1 MGTVYL
7 IGAGPGDPDLLTVRG
22 AKLLARADAVVY
34 DALANDD
41 LLGQAPADA
50 LRIDVG
56 KRAGGKGP
64 SQEEIN
70 DILMELAG
78 RADVIVRLK
87 GGDPCVFGRGGEE
100 ALALSAAGVPFQIVP
115 GVTAGLGAL
124 AYAGIPV
131 THRGLSSAVTFVT
144 GHTAAKSTAGD
155 VDWDAIASV
164 GGTVVVYMGLSRID
178 SVARR
183 LVEGGRPPDTPAAI
197 IEAGT
202 YAHQRTLIG
211 DLESIA
217 ELSRAADAGRPA
229 LIVVGEVVGLQAE
242 KEWLRKQ
249 AAVIRATSTEPV
261 EATVSSTSATD
272 STSAAGSSPNASA
285 SAASAAAPAPA
296 R

>member
-1 MGTVYL
+1 METMGTVYL

-22 AKLLARADAVVY
+22 ARLLARADAVVY
-34 DALANDD
+34 DALANDE
-41 LLGQAPADA
+41 LLDQAPRGA
-50 LRIDVG
+50 LRVDVG
-56 KRAGGKGP
+56 KRAGGRGP

-70 DILMELAG
+70 EILVDLAG
-78 RADVIVRLK
+78 RTDVIVRLK

-131 THRGLSSAVTFVT
+131 THRGVSSAVTFVT
-144 GHTAAKSTAGD
+144 GHTAANSETNSGKGP
-155 VDWDAIASV
+155 VDWDAIAAV
-164 GGTVVVYMGLSRID
+164 GGTVVVYMGLSKIA

-183 LVEGGRPPDTPAAI
+183 LVEGGRSPDTPAAV

-202 YAHQRTLIG
+202 YDHQRTLVG

-242 KEWLRKQ
+242 MDWLRKQ
-249 AAVIRATSTEPV
+249 ATVIAAT
-261 EATVSSTSATD
+261 
-272 STSAAGSSPNASA
+272 AGKDAGGA
-285 SAASAAAPAPA
+285 GAAPSDQDVSPARLAVSAPA
-296 R
+296 SSE

>member
-1 MGTVYL
+1 METMGTVYL

-22 AKLLARADAVVY
+22 ARLLARADAVVY
-34 DALANDD
+34 DALANDE
-41 LLGQAPADA
+41 LLDQAPRGA
-50 LRIDVG
+50 LRVDVG
-56 KRAGGKGP
+56 KRAGGRGP

-70 DILMELAG
+70 EILVDLAG
-78 RADVIVRLK
+78 RTDVIVRLK

-100 ALALSAAGVPFQIVP
+100 ALALSAAGVSFQIVP

-131 THRGLSSAVTFVT
+131 THRGVSSAVTFVT
-144 GHTAAKSTAGD
+144 GHTAANSENGA
-155 VDWDAIASV
+155 VDWDAIAAV
-164 GGTVVVYMGLSRID
+164 GGTVVVYMGLSKIA

-183 LVEGGRPPDTPAAI
+183 LVEGGRSPDTPAAV

-202 YAHQRTLIG
+202 YDHQRTLVG

-242 KEWLRKQ
+242 MDWLRKQ
-249 AAVIRATSTEPV
+249 ATVIAATSGKDTGG
-261 EATVSSTSATD
+261 
-272 STSAAGSSPNASA
+272 AG
-285 SAASAAAPAPA
+285 AAPSDQSVSPARLAVSAPA
-296 R
+296 SSE